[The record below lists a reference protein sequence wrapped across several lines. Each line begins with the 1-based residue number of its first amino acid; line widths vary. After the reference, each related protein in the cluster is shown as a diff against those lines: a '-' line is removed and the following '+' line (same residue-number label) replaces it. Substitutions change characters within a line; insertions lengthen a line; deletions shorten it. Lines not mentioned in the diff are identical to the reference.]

1 MYPFEEAMCRGVSW
15 SEQKHSKTQ
24 KHRSRKVR
32 KLKQKKNVRNEE
44 KSQKTLTYGNLV
56 LFTGF

>member
-15 SEQKHSKTQ
+15 SEQKHSNTQ